1 MAKTKVVISLSG
13 GLDSTILTYT
23 LVEQY
28 GAENVHALSFN
39 YNQKH
44 SIELEKA
51 KTTCMKLGILHKVID
66 ITFLGDMLKDT
77 SALIA
82 DSEINTP
89 TITESLGE
97 PQPVSYVSNRNLI
110 LSSLCA
116 SYAESIEAKYIY
128 LAFQQQDVYGYWD
141 TTLEFVKRLNQVLQ
155 LNRKTSIEIKA
166 PFVQMS
172 KSEEIEIGLTLNVPF
187 EDTWTCYSGSNEK
200 EEACGTCLSCS
211 DRIGN
216 FAKLGIKDTIKYIV
230 DIDWDDLFTKH
241 KTN

>member
-1 MAKTKVVISLSG
+1 MTKTKVVISLSG
-13 GLDSTILTYT
+13 GLDSTILAYT

-28 GAENVHALSFN
+28 GAENIYALSFN

-51 KTTCMKLGILHKVID
+51 KITCTKLRICHKIVD
-66 ITFLGDMLKDT
+66 ITFLGDMLRNT
-77 SALIA
+77 SALISG
-82 DSEINTP
+82 SEINTP

-128 LAFQQQDVYGYWD
+128 LAFQQQDIYGYWD
-141 TTLEFVKRLNQVLQ
+141 TSLEFVKRLNYVLQ
-155 LNRKTSIEIKA
+155 LNRKNSIEIKA
-166 PFVQMS
+166 PFAQMS
-172 KSEEIEIGLTLNVPF
+172 KSDEIEIGITLNVPF
-187 EDTWTCYSGSNEK
+187 EDTFTCYSGINDLGES
-200 EEACGTCLSCS
+200 CGTCLSCS

-216 FAKLGIKDTIKYIV
+216 FAKLGLKDPIKYSV
-230 DIDWDDLFTKH
+230 DINWEDLFVKH